1 MYGLLAKMPESN
13 PSIIFLRSVKVGVVL
28 LFLKIQMQYLKLSN
42 NKSVDL
48 HVA

>member
-13 PSIIFLRSVKVGVVL
+13 PSIIFFRFDKVGAVF
-28 LFLKIQMQYLKLSN
+28 LFLKFQIQYLKQSN
-42 NKSVDL
+42 NKSVAL